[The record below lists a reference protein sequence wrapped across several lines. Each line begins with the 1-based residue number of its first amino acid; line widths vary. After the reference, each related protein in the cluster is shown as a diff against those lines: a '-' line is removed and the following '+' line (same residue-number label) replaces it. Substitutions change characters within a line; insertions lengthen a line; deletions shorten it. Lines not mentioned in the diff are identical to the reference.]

1 MMKVGRNDP
10 CPCGS
15 GDKYKKCCL
24 SEEPGPNARGLA
36 AEAIADISEEFKGR
50 RFGSLEEAN
59 AAAREITARRNS
71 TALKEFSGLSP
82 EQMFRFL
89 HFPFESPDL
98 VRFAEVFTA
107 PKEAPVLNL
116 FALLAEAMG
125 TDGLPATA
133 KGNLP
138 RNFCKEAHRQVL
150 KALPRDS
157 ASSSHFFK
165 MSSEEDFLELHLTR
179 LAAGLAGLLRRQRGR
194 FLLTAKG
201 REAATDTTGCLAYAA
216 LFRAS
221 ALKLN
226 WGFFDGYPP
235 YRIVQTAFLYSLYLL
250 SRHGDDYRT
259 EDFYGELFLLAFPAV
274 LDEAPPDAYFGP
286 RDQVMMCH
294 GLRTFARFAVLF
306 GLAETRPDPGGKRLS
321 RIEFRK
327 TTVLDDFV
335 RFDV

>member
-1 MMKVGRNDP
+1 MMRVGRNDP

-15 GDKYKKCCL
+15 GKKHKKCCL
-24 SEEPGPNARGLA
+24 CENPAPHAGGLA
-36 AEAIADISEEFKGR
+36 TEAIADIRDEFEGR
-50 RFGSLEEAN
+50 RFESLEKAN
-59 AAAREITARRNS
+59 AAVREITARRNS
-71 TALKEFSGLSP
+71 TPLEEFSGLSP
-82 EQMFRFL
+82 DQMFRFL

-98 VRFAEVFTA
+98 VTFAEVFTA
-107 PKEAPVLNL
+107 PQEAPVLNL
-116 FALLAEAMG
+116 FSLLAEAVG
-125 TDGLPATA
+125 SDGLHATA

-150 KALPRDS
+150 KTLPRDS
-157 ASSSHFFK
+157 ASTSPFFK

-179 LAAGLAGLLRRQRGR
+179 LATGLAGLLRKHRGR

-201 REAATDTTGCLAYAA
+201 REAAADTTGCFAYGA
-216 LFRAS
+216 LFRAA

-250 SRHGDDYRT
+250 NRHGEDYRT
-259 EDFYGELFLLAFPAV
+259 EDCYGELFLRAFPAV

-286 RDQVMMCH
+286 RDHVVMCH

-327 TTVLDDFV
+327 TTVLDDFMC
-335 RFDV
+335 FDV